1 MALND
6 RQKKFA
12 NEYLIDFNATQA
24 AIRAG
29 YSKKTAHSIGA
40 ENLKKPEIQEYIQK
54 QQKKSQEHLEITRE
68 RIVEEL
74 AKIGFS
80 SITDYAEIKNG
91 IAIIRDTEDMP
102 QDKIGAIAGLEQGQV
117 GIKLKLNDKIKA
129 LELITK
135 MLGFDQAQ
143 SDNNANR
150 PYEGMTK
157 EELKKAL
164 EHTRNGDFKGTG
176 KD

>member
-29 YSKKTAHSIGA
+29 YSKKTAYSIGQRL
-40 ENLKKPEIQEYIQK
+40 LKNVEIQKYIQE
-54 QQKKSQEHLEITRE
+54 QKKSSQERLEITRE

-80 SITDYAEIKNG
+80 NITDYAEIKNG
-91 IAIIRDTEDMP
+91 MAIIRDTDDMP

-117 GIKLKLNDKIKA
+117 GVKLKLNDKIKA

-135 MLGFDQAQ
+135 MLGYDQAQ
-143 SDNNANR
+143 CDNNTNR

-164 EHTRNGDFKGTG
+164 EYTRNRDFKRTG